1 MPPVIQLENI
11 SKSYTE
17 RSWKSVL
24 FQKSRR
30 VQALDGV
37 SLSVHAGEILGL
49 LGPNGAGKTTLI
61 KILATLVSPD
71 SGFGSITGLDL
82 EKQAHSIRH
91 KIGLVSTNDRT
102 FYWRLS
108 GRDNLSFF
116 ASLYNMY
123 GRYKVDRINEVLDIV
138 GIYDKADSRF
148 MSYSAGQRQRLA
160 IARALLANPDVL
172 LLDEAT
178 SSLDPLGARKLLW
191 FTKNT
196 LAKEQG
202 KTIIWC
208 THNLNEA
215 DELCDRIV
223 ILYNGRVIEDE
234 IPATMKQVLGNG
246 ATYRFTLSAFAPD
259 LEENPSFR
267 ELKPGENGMKSCTV
281 LLNSSRVP
289 ELINTLA
296 GSGIKVYECAK
307 IERPLE
313 EVFTELIDR
322 ENSNLPQGL

>member
-1 MPPVIQLENI
+1 MPAVIQLENI

-17 RSWKSVL
+17 RTWKSVL
-24 FQKSRR
+24 LRKSRR

-61 KILATLVSPD
+61 KILATLISPD
-71 SGFGSITGLDL
+71 GGSGSIAGLDL
-82 EKQAHSIRH
+82 EQQAHSIRH

-116 ASLYNMY
+116 ASLYNLS
-123 GRYKVDRINEVLDIV
+123 GRYKADRINEVLDIV
-138 GIYDKADSRF
+138 GIYDKADFRF

-178 SSLDPLGARKLLW
+178 SSLDPIGARKLLQ

-196 LAKEQG
+196 LAKEQK

-208 THNLNEA
+208 THNLSEA

-234 IPATMKQVLGNG
+234 IPAAMKQVLGTG
-246 ATYRFTLSAFAPD
+246 ATYRFALSAFSPD
-259 LEENPSFR
+259 LEGNPSFR
-267 ELKPGENGMKSCTV
+267 ELEPAENGVKSCTV
-281 LLNSSRVP
+281 LLDSSRVP
-289 ELINTLA
+289 DIIKTLT
-296 GSGIKVYECAK
+296 GTGIKVYECAK

-322 ENSNLPQGL
+322 ENGIG

>member
-24 FQKSRR
+24 FRKSRR

-37 SLSVHAGEILGL
+37 SLSAHKGEILGL

-71 SGFGSITGLDL
+71 SGSGSITGLDL
-82 EKQAHSIRH
+82 EKQTHSIRH

-123 GRYKVDRINEVLDIV
+123 GRYKADRINEVLDIV
-138 GIYDKADSRF
+138 GIYDKADFRF

-160 IARALLANPDVL
+160 IARALLADPDVL

-178 SSLDPLGARKLLW
+178 SSLDPIGARKLLH

-196 LAKEQG
+196 LATEQK

-208 THNLNEA
+208 THNLSEA

-234 IPATMKQVLGNG
+234 IPATMKQILGKG
-246 ATYRFTLSAFAPD
+246 AAYRFVLSAFAPD
-259 LEENPSFR
+259 LEEDPSFR
-267 ELKPGENGMKSCTV
+267 EIEPVEDGAKSCTV
-281 LLNSSRVP
+281 LLDPTRVP
-289 ELINTLA
+289 ELIKTLTGA
-296 GSGIKVYECAK
+296 GIKVYECAK
-307 IERPLE
+307 IERSFE
-313 EVFTELIDR
+313 EVFTERIDR
-322 ENSNLPQGL
+322 ENRNRLNE